1 MNYYLSVLG
10 KFVTF
15 VCPCWK
21 KIHCSWVLQI
31 LCIISVTGGK
41 EKMWQPRRW
50 LTTCSQLTLLKR
62 LMSMVWRCQVIM
74 TLKAR
79 LLWCMSHKYY
89 KHLFSPRI
97 LRKKLR
103 IQKFFLGILRL
114 IAYFWH
120 TEEKLWM
127 FGLMSGFWG
136 YFFFFLLWPSLNR
149 TWGKNWNGS
158 AETERKYGLWW
169 QSFISACQ
177 KLLAQLRKTTLRSH
191 TGK

>member
-89 KHLFSPRI
+89 KHLFSRI

-103 IQKFFLGILRL
+103 IQKFFSWNSEINRIFLTYWGKTLNVWINVWILRV
-114 IAYFWH
+114 
-120 TEEKLWM
+120 
-127 FGLMSGFWG
+127 
-136 YFFFFLLWPSLNR
+136 FFLLFTL
-149 TWGKNWNGS
+149 TF
-158 AETERKYGLWW
+158 TE
-169 QSFISACQ
+169 
-177 KLLAQLRKTTLRSH
+177 
-191 TGK
+191 